1 MPYLAGLD
9 VGQVVDHM
17 ALVVVESTE
26 KPPFVYS
33 VVFVYRWPLGLPNAV
48 MIRDI
53 KAVLSSIEGNV
64 NLNVDYTGKGQV
76 FAEFLEHAFQTAPRL
91 RNVMTDFSVFSK
103 AMKENLASNVKILL
117 GEGRL
122 KFKRGSGLH
131 KEMLDELF
139 DELCNYQIR
148 ITESKIQ
155 GKPTSEL
162 GALGYGQHDDIATA
176 TLLALEDAEV
186 MPSSATMFW
195 IRR

>member
-9 VGQVVDHM
+9 IGQVIDHM

-26 KPPFVYS
+26 KPPLTYS

-53 KAVLSSIEGNV
+53 KTILAAIPGNV
-64 NLNVDYTGKGQV
+64 YLNVDYTGKGQV
-76 FAEFLEHAFQTAPRL
+76 FAEFLEHAFQSPPRL
-91 RNVMTDFSVFSK
+91 KNVMTDFSVFSK

-117 GEGRL
+117 GENRL

-131 KEMLDELF
+131 KEMVDELF

-176 TLLALEDAEV
+176 TLLALEDAE
-186 MPSSATMFW
+186 MIPSTATIHW